1 MRLAILSFICLLF
14 VGIGAILVDGLVDD
28 VQTSD
33 VGVVLG
39 SKVNLDGIP
48 SDRLQAR
55 LDRSAE
61 LYEQGYIRYII
72 VSGGTGIEGFN
83 EARVMADYLASKK
96 SIPSAAILLDE
107 HGDNTEATA
116 RNAAIIMNAHN
127 LKSALVVTQYFHI
140 TRCRFALR
148 QAGIKTVRTAH
159 ARYFELRDVYSTL
172 RELIAVPSYWISTV
186 I

>member
-1 MRLAILSFICLLF
+1 MRRPIAILICVLLF
-14 VGIGAILVDGLVDD
+14 AIGTIVFDGLIDD
-28 VQTSD
+28 VQRSD

-39 SKVNLDGIP
+39 SKVNLDGTP
-48 SDRLQAR
+48 SERLKAR
-55 LDRSAE
+55 LDKAAE
-61 LYEQGYIRYII
+61 LYKQGHIEYII

-83 EARVMADYLASKK
+83 EARVMADYLALKK
-96 SIPSAAILLDE
+96 AIPSVVILLDE

-140 TRCRFALR
+140 TRCRFALHR
-148 QAGIKTVRTAH
+148 AGIKTVRTAH

-172 RELIAVPSYWISTV
+172 RELIALPCYWISTV
-186 I
+186 S